1 MMIGS
6 LVLLC
11 IVGCVVGGG
20 PGQITLARPISKR
33 GIPWISDGFG
43 DFGGSS
49 GGGWQFGGGSSFAPW
64 SFPKPWA
71 PSPTEVANAIQAAK
85 QASANV
91 LIAQQQVSAAK
102 ENVLQQQRAAME
114 KESAATLLT
123 QKSEAQAAIQRSEA
137 AAAAQSVVLAQQRLA
152 QAKAAV
158 AHQQRLASSK
168 ESEAA
173 NALQKAAH
181 AAAAEIQRTEFEA
194 SKYAN
199 LQRGNVAA
207 ASHHLTATKDAALSS
222 LTAGTNH
229 VPGLEALG
237 NGWHVGGPPSITPW
251 SNQGI
256 TQYRIPYP
264 LNHI

>member
-1 MMIGS
+1 M
-6 LVLLC
+6 
-11 IVGCVVGGG
+11 
-20 PGQITLARPISKR
+20 
-33 GIPWISDGFG
+33 
-43 DFGGSS
+43 
-49 GGGWQFGGGSSFAPW
+49 
-64 SFPKPWA
+64 WA
-71 PSPTEVANAIQAAK
+71 PSPAEVSNAIQAAK

-91 LIAQQQVSAAK
+91 LIAQQQVQAAK
-102 ENVLQQQRAAME
+102 DSVFQQQRVAME
-114 KESAATLLT
+114 KETAATLLT

-152 QAKAAV
+152 QAKASV

-194 SKYAN
+194 TKYAN
-199 LQRGNVAA
+199 LQRGSA
-207 ASHHLTATKDAALSS
+207 ASANYHLSATKDAALSP

-237 NGWHVGGPPSITPW
+237 NGWHLGGPPSITPW
-251 SNQGI
+251 SSPGL
-256 TQYRIPYP
+256 TQLRLPYP